1 MTAEEVKREKQ
12 RIRKRVKNYFIHG
25 GMVWRLPNMKHP
37 TARKVPTVEERIR
50 LLESFHNMGHGGVN
64 KTLSMLQARYYWPA
78 MTYDCRRYIRA
89 CVSCQEER
97 AKFANRP
104 ALHPLPIVNA
114 LERVHMDLCGPLPRS
129 THGNEYLVVCCDSFS
144 KWVEAAA
151 IPNKQAKTI
160 AKFFLE
166 RIIAQHGCPV
176 VLQTDQG
183 TEFQGDLQ
191 TLLKEFHIEHVV
203 SSAYRPTSNGLVE
216 RMNQTLQQSLLK
228 MVNDEKE
235 RWEDELPRVLLGY
248 RAARHCST
256 GYSPFYMMYNR
267 NPTLPE
273 DLRLRQEVMR
283 AESQFPE
290 PGLTL
295 PALPAPPA
303 LLAPPAAAA
312 AGSPRKRARSQEPAA
327 YVQEQGAKRLRLIDE
342 ARKNLVKAQQRMVK
356 DYDRRQGGADMIPE
370 HNYVWVKLRRVN
382 KLGKR
387 VKGPF
392 YLWEYSADKT
402 KAVLLGKEGKAF
414 TEQSER
420 LALCTLG
427 ELEELGEQLE
437 SDKVG
442 PGRP

>member
-1 MTAEEVKREKQ
+1 
-12 RIRKRVKNYFIHG
+12 
-25 GMVWRLPNMKHP
+25 
-37 TARKVPTVEERIR
+37 
-50 LLESFHNMGHGGVN
+50 
-64 KTLSMLQARYYWPA
+64 
-78 MTYDCRRYIRA
+78 
-89 CVSCQEER
+89 
-97 AKFANRP
+97 
-104 ALHPLPIVNA
+104 
-114 LERVHMDLCGPLPRS
+114 
-129 THGNEYLVVCCDSFS
+129 
-144 KWVEAAA
+144 
-151 IPNKQAKTI
+151 
-160 AKFFLE
+160 
-166 RIIAQHGCPV
+166 
-176 VLQTDQG
+176 
-183 TEFQGDLQ
+183 
-191 TLLKEFHIEHVV
+191 
-203 SSAYRPTSNGLVE
+203 
-216 RMNQTLQQSLLK
+216 
-228 MVNDEKE
+228 
-235 RWEDELPRVLLGY
+235 
-248 RAARHCST
+248 
-256 GYSPFYMMYNR
+256 
-267 NPTLPE
+267 
-273 DLRLRQEVMR
+273 MR